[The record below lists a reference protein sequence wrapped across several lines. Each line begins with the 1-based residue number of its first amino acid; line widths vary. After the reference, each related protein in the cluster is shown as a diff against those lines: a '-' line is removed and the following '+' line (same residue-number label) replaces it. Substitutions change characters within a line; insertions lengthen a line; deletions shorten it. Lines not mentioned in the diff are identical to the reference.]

1 MLLIVLLALL
11 SAPAQGER
19 LATLVVLTDDP
30 GLVRSLARLGYDVHA
45 TQDAAAVAGLVEEAP
60 APVVLVTT
68 LPCPPTVAVAGWVA
82 FAPVGADASVAS
94 LVLDTP
100 PGELGVTDS
109 PTQKALRKFVA
120 THAPLPPR
128 GLPGATFVPSPN
140 WSVRGLDTRI
150 DTVVLHSTVVDTMR
164 ETQDIFLDEGGRR
177 VSAHYVV
184 DRDGTVVQMVDE
196 RLMAHHAGVSELEGR
211 TGVND
216 FSVGIEMVNR
226 NDGVDPYPDAQYRA
240 VAAIVKDLR
249 NRHSIPDERIV
260 SHAQIARPVGRKSD
274 PLGFDFTRLRGML
287 RP

>member
-1 MLLIVLLALL
+1 MLLLVLLALL
-11 SAPAQGER
+11 SAPARGER

-30 GLVRSLARLGYDVHA
+30 GLVRSLARLGYEVQV
-45 TQDAAAVAGLVEEAP
+45 TQDAGAVPGLVEEAS

-68 LPCPPTVAVAGWVA
+68 LPCPPTVAVAGQVA
-82 FAPVGADASVAS
+82 FAPALPETTVPT

-100 PGELGVTDS
+100 PSELGVTDS

-120 THAPLPPR
+120 MHAPLPPQ
-128 GLPGATFVPSPN
+128 GLPGASFVPSPN
-140 WSVRGLDTRI
+140 WSVRNLETRI

-164 ETQDIFLDEGGRR
+164 ETQDIFLDDGGRR

-226 NDGVDPYPDAQYRA
+226 NDGLDPYPDAQYRA

-249 NRHSIPDERIV
+249 TRHAIPDERIV

-274 PLGFDFTRLRGML
+274 PLGFDLARLLEML
-287 RP
+287 HP